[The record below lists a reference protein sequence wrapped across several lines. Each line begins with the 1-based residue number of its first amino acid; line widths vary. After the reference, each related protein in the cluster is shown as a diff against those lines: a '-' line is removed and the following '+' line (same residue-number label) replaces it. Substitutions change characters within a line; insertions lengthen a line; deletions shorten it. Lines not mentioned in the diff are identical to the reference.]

1 MIVKSCQKRWWLDAI
16 LGNTDVKMSSRE
28 ELHLLAW
35 IEDFKSYALFSSL
48 SNMVAELRLALHKA
62 D

>member
-1 MIVKSCQKRWWLDAI
+1 VKSCQKRWWLDAI

-48 SNMVAELRLALHKA
+48 SNMVAELRLALRKA